1 MRPISVIG
9 LGAMGSALA
18 STLLK
23 AGHPVTVWNRS
34 ATKATPLIA
43 RGATLAPSVGEA
55 VAAGDITLI
64 CVDNYAVSQQLLD
77 EASKT
82 VTGKVVVQ
90 LSTGSPQGARTLE
103 GWCHARGACYL
114 DGAILC
120 FPDQIGTTDASIICS
135 GANAAF
141 REAEPVLRLLAPT
154 LEHVAEAVGAAA
166 AQDCA
171 VAAYF
176 AGGLLGAL
184 HGALICEAEDL
195 PVAKVCAQ
203 FSELSPILGGD
214 VAHLGKTLASGDFDH
229 PYASL
234 KTWSAAISRLTG
246 HAADVGIDNRFP
258 RFAADLFEEGV
269 AQGLGQQEVS
279 ALIKVLRA
287 RNGAAQ

>member
-18 STLLK
+18 TTLLK

-34 ATKATPLIA
+34 AAKATPLIML
-43 RGATLAPSVGEA
+43 GATLAPSVSEA
-55 VAAGDITLI
+55 IAAGDITLI

-77 EASKT
+77 EASNT
-82 VTGKVVVQ
+82 VNGKVVVQ

-135 GANAAF
+135 GASAAF
-141 REAEPVLRLLAPT
+141 SEAEPVLRQLAPT
-154 LEHVAEAVGAAA
+154 LDHVAEAVGAAA

-184 HGALICEAEDL
+184 HGALICEAEGL
-195 PVAKVCAQ
+195 PVAKV
-203 FSELSPILGGD
+203 
-214 VAHLGKTLASGDFDH
+214 
-229 PYASL
+229 
-234 KTWSAAISRLTG
+234 
-246 HAADVGIDNRFP
+246 
-258 RFAADLFEEGV
+258 
-269 AQGLGQQEVS
+269 
-279 ALIKVLRA
+279 
-287 RNGAAQ
+287 

>member
-1 MRPISVIG
+1 MRHLSVIG

-18 STLLK
+18 TTLLK

-34 ATKATPLIA
+34 AAKAAPLQA
-43 RGATLAPSVGEA
+43 LGATLAPSVD
-55 VAAGDITLI
+55 AAIAASDITLV

-77 EASKT
+77 EASDA
-82 VTGKVVVQ
+82 VAGKLLVQ
-90 LSTGSPQGARTLE
+90 LSTGARALE
-103 GWCHARGACYL
+103 SWCHARGARYL

-135 GANAAF
+135 GASAAF
-141 REAEPVLRLLAPT
+141 SEAEPVLRLLAPT
-154 LEHVAEAVGAAA
+154 LNHVAEAVGAAA

-184 HGALICEAEDL
+184 HGALICEAEGL

-234 KTWSAAISRLTG
+234 KTWSAAISRLAG
-246 HAADVGIDNRFP
+246 HATDAGIDSSFP

-269 AQGLGQQEVS
+269 AQGFGQQEVS

>member
-1 MRPISVIG
+1 MRHLSVIG

-18 STLLK
+18 TTLLK

-34 ATKATPLIA
+34 AAKAAPLQA
-43 RGATLAPSVGEA
+43 LGATLAPSVG
-55 VAAGDITLI
+55 AAIAASDITLV
-64 CVDNYAVSQQLLD
+64 CVDNYTVSQQLLD
-77 EASKT
+77 EAIDAVADKLL
-82 VTGKVVVQ
+82 VQ
-90 LSTGSPQGARTLE
+90 LSTGSPQGARALE
-103 GWCHARGACYL
+103 SWSHARGARYL

-120 FPDQIGTTDASIICS
+120 FPDQIGTSDASIICS
-135 GANAAF
+135 GASTAF
-141 REAEPVLRLLAPT
+141 SDAEPVLRLLAPT
-154 LEHVAEAVGAAA
+154 LDHVAEAVGAAA

-184 HGALICEAEDL
+184 HGALICEAEGL

-234 KTWSAAISRLTG
+234 KTWSAAISRLAG
-246 HAADVGIDNRFP
+246 HASDAGIDSRFP

-269 AQGLGQQEVS
+269 AQGFGQQEVS

-287 RNGAAQ
+287 RNGAAL

>member
-34 ATKATPLIA
+34 TAKATPLIA
-43 RGATLAPSVGEA
+43 RGATLAPSVSEA
-55 VAAGDITLI
+55 IAAGDITLI

-77 EASKT
+77 EASNK
-82 VTGKVVVQ
+82 VTDKVVVQ
-90 LSTGSPQGARTLE
+90 LSTGSPQGARALE
-103 GWCHARGACYL
+103 GWCHARGARYL

-120 FPDQIGTTDASIICS
+120 FPAQIGTTDASIICS
-135 GANAAF
+135 GASAAF
-141 REAEPVLRLLAPT
+141 SEAEPVLRLLAPT

-184 HGALICEAEDL
+184 HGALICEAEGL

-246 HAADVGIDNRFP
+246 HAADAGIDNRFP

>member
-1 MRPISVIG
+1 MRHLSVIG

-18 STLLK
+18 TTLLK

-34 ATKATPLIA
+34 AAKAAPLQA
-43 RGATLAPSVGEA
+43 LGATLAPSVG
-55 VAAGDITLI
+55 AAIAASDMTLV

-77 EASKT
+77 EASDA
-82 VTGKVVVQ
+82 VAGKLLVQ
-90 LSTGSPQGARTLE
+90 LSTGSPQGARALE
-103 GWCHARGACYL
+103 SWSHARSARYL

-120 FPDQIGTTDASIICS
+120 FPDQLGTTDASIICS
-135 GANAAF
+135 GASAAF
-141 REAEPVLRLLAPT
+141 SEADPVLRLLAPT
-154 LEHVAEAVGAAA
+154 LDHVAEAVGAAA

-184 HGALICEAEDL
+184 HGALICEAEGL
-195 PVAKVCAQ
+195 PVAI
-203 FSELSPILGGD
+203 SPILGGD
-214 VAHLGKTLASGDFDH
+214 VAHLGKTLANGDFDH

-234 KTWSAAISRLTG
+234 KTWSAAISRLAG
-246 HAADVGIDNRFP
+246 HSTDAGIDSRFP

-269 AQGLGQQEVS
+269 AQGFGQQEVS

>member
-9 LGAMGSALA
+9 LGAMGSALTT
-18 STLLK
+18 TLLK
-23 AGHPVTVWNRS
+23 AGLPVTVWNRS
-34 ATKATPLIA
+34 AAKATPLIA
-43 RGATLAPSVGEA
+43 LGAILAPSVSEA
-55 VAAGDITLI
+55 IAAGDITLI

-103 GWCHARGACYL
+103 GWCHARRACYL

-184 HGALICEAEDL
+184 HGALICEAEGL

-246 HAADVGIDNRFP
+246 HAADAGIDNRFP

>member
-1 MRPISVIG
+1 MRHLSVIG

-18 STLLK
+18 TTLIK
-23 AGHPVTVWNRS
+23 GGHPVTVWNRS
-34 ATKATPLIA
+34 AAKAAPLQA
-43 RGATLAPSVGEA
+43 LGATLAPSVG
-55 VAAGDITLI
+55 AAIAASDITLV

-77 EASKT
+77 EASDA
-82 VTGKVVVQ
+82 VAGKLLVQ
-90 LSTGSPQGARTLE
+90 LSTGSPQGARALE
-103 GWCHARGACYL
+103 SWSHARGARYL

-135 GANAAF
+135 GACAAF
-141 REAEPVLRLLAPT
+141 SDAEPVLRLLAPT
-154 LEHVAEAVGAAA
+154 LDHVAEAEG
-166 AQDCA
+166 
-171 VAAYF
+171 
-176 AGGLLGAL
+176 
-184 HGALICEAEDL
+184 L

-234 KTWSAAISRLTG
+234 KTWSAAISRLAG
-246 HAADVGIDNRFP
+246 HASDAGIDSRFP

-269 AQGLGQQEVS
+269 AQGFGQQEVS

>member
-34 ATKATPLIA
+34 AAKATPLIA
-43 RGATLAPSVGEA
+43 LGATLAPSVSEA
-55 VAAGDITLI
+55 IAGGDITLI
-64 CVDNYAVSQQLLD
+64 CVDNYAVSQLLLD
-77 EASKT
+77 EASNA
-82 VTGKVVVQ
+82 VTGKLVVQ

-103 GWCHARGACYL
+103 SWCHDRSACYL

-135 GANAAF
+135 GACAAF
-141 REAEPVLRLLAPT
+141 SKAEPILRQLAPT

-184 HGALICEAEDL
+184 HGALICEAEGL

-246 HAADVGIDNRFP
+246 HAADAGIDNRFP

>member
-1 MRPISVIG
+1 MRHLSVIG

-18 STLLK
+18 TTLLK

-34 ATKATPLIA
+34 AAKAAPLQVL
-43 RGATLAPSVGEA
+43 GATLAPSVG
-55 VAAGDITLI
+55 AAIAASDITLV

-77 EASKT
+77 EASDA
-82 VTGKVVVQ
+82 VAGKLLVQ
-90 LSTGSPQGARTLE
+90 LSTGSPQGARALE
-103 GWCHARGACYL
+103 SWSHARGARYL

-135 GANAAF
+135 GASAAF
-141 REAEPVLRLLAPT
+141 SDAEPVLRLLAPT
-154 LEHVAEAVGAAA
+154 LDHVAEAVGAAA

-176 AGGLLGAL
+176 AGAL
-184 HGALICEAEDL
+184 HGALICEAEGL

-234 KTWSAAISRLTG
+234 KTWSAAISRLAG
-246 HAADVGIDNRFP
+246 HASDAGIDSRFP
-258 RFAADLFEEGV
+258 RFAANLFEEGV
-269 AQGLGQQEVS
+269 AQGFGQQEVS

>member
-1 MRPISVIG
+1 MHSISVIG

-34 ATKATPLIA
+34 AAKATPLIA
-43 RGATLAPSVGEA
+43 LGAILAPSVSEA
-55 VAAGDITLI
+55 IAAGDITLI
-64 CVDNYAVSQQLLD
+64 CVNNYAVSQQLLD
-77 EASKT
+77 EASNK

-141 REAEPVLRLLAPT
+141 SEAEPVLRLLAPT

-176 AGGLLGAL
+176 ACGLLGAL
-184 HGALICEAEDL
+184 HGALICEAEGL

-246 HAADVGIDNRFP
+246 HAADAGIDNRFP

>member
-18 STLLK
+18 TTLLK

-34 ATKATPLIA
+34 AAKATPLIML
-43 RGATLAPSVGEA
+43 GATLAPSVGEA

-103 GWCHARGACYL
+103 GWSHARGACYL

-141 REAEPVLRLLAPT
+141 SEAEPILRQLAPT

-184 HGALICEAEDL
+184 HGALICEAESL

-246 HAADVGIDNRFP
+246 HAADAGIDNRFP

-279 ALIKVLRA
+279 ALIKVLRT
-287 RNGAAQ
+287 RNGVAQ

>member
-18 STLLK
+18 TTLLK
-23 AGHPVTVWNRS
+23 AGHPVIVWNRS
-34 ATKATPLIA
+34 AAKATPLITL
-43 RGATLAPSVGEA
+43 GATLAPSVSEA
-55 VAAGDITLI
+55 IAAGDITLI

-77 EASKT
+77 EARNT
-82 VTGKVVVQ
+82 VTDKIVVQ

-141 REAEPVLRLLAPT
+141 SKAEPILRLLAPT

-184 HGALICEAEDL
+184 HGALICEAEGL

-234 KTWSAAISRLTG
+234 KTWSAAISRLTS
-246 HAADVGIDNRFP
+246 HAADAGIDNRFP

-287 RNGAAQ
+287 RNGATQ

>member
-1 MRPISVIG
+1 MRHLSVIG

-18 STLLK
+18 TTLLK

-34 ATKATPLIA
+34 AAKAAPLQA
-43 RGATLAPSVGEA
+43 LGATLAPSVG
-55 VAAGDITLI
+55 AAIAASDMTLV

-77 EASKT
+77 EASDA
-82 VTGKVVVQ
+82 VAGKLLVQ
-90 LSTGSPQGARTLE
+90 LSTGSPQGARALE
-103 GWCHARGACYL
+103 SWSHARGARYL

-120 FPDQIGTTDASIICS
+120 FPDQIGTSDASIICS
-135 GANAAF
+135 GASTAF
-141 REAEPVLRLLAPT
+141 SEAEPVLRLLAPT
-154 LEHVAEAVGAAA
+154 LDHVAEAVGAAA

-184 HGALICEAEDL
+184 ICEAEGL

-234 KTWSAAISRLTG
+234 KTWSAAISRLAG
-246 HAADVGIDNRFP
+246 HATDAGIDSRFP

-269 AQGLGQQEVS
+269 AQGFGQQEVS

>member
-34 ATKATPLIA
+34 AAKATPLIA
-43 RGATLAPSVGEA
+43 LGATLAPSVSEA

-120 FPDQIGTTDASIICS
+120 FPDQIGTTDASITCS

-141 REAEPVLRLLAPT
+141 SEAEPILRQLAPT

-184 HGALICEAEDL
+184 HGALICEAEGL

-246 HAADVGIDNRFP
+246 HAADAGIDSRFP

-279 ALIKVLRA
+279 ALIKVLRT
-287 RNGAAQ
+287 RNGVAQ

>member
-34 ATKATPLIA
+34 AAKATPLIA
-43 RGATLAPSVGEA
+43 RGATLAPSVSEA
-55 VAAGDITLI
+55 IAAGDITLI

-77 EASKT
+77 EASNK

-103 GWCHARGACYL
+103 GWCHARGASYL

-184 HGALICEAEDL
+184 HGALICEAEGL

-214 VAHLGKTLASGDFDH
+214 VTHLGKTLASGDFAH

-246 HAADVGIDNRFP
+246 HAADAGIDNRFP

-279 ALIKVLRA
+279 ALIKVLRT

>member
-18 STLLK
+18 TTLLK

-34 ATKATPLIA
+34 AAKATPLIA
-43 RGATLAPSVGEA
+43 LGATLAPSVSEA
-55 VAAGDITLI
+55 IAAGDITLI
-64 CVDNYAVSQQLLD
+64 CVDNYPVSQQLLD
-77 EASKT
+77 EASNT

-141 REAEPVLRLLAPT
+141 SEAEPILRQLAPT

-184 HGALICEAEDL
+184 HGALICEAEGL

-246 HAADVGIDNRFP
+246 HAADAGIDSSFP
-258 RFAADLFEEGV
+258 RFATDLFEEGV

-287 RNGAAQ
+287 RNGVAQ

>member
-1 MRPISVIG
+1 MAPS
-9 LGAMGSALA
+9 SA
-18 STLLK
+18 SRI
-23 AGHPVTVWNRS
+23 RS
-34 ATKATPLIA
+34 APA
-43 RGATLAPSVGEA
+43 
-55 VAAGDITLI
+55 
-64 CVDNYAVSQQLLD
+64 
-77 EASKT
+77 
-82 VTGKVVVQ
+82 
-90 LSTGSPQGARTLE
+90 
-103 GWCHARGACYL
+103 
-114 DGAILC
+114 
-120 FPDQIGTTDASIICS
+120 DASIICS
-135 GANAAF
+135 GASAAF
-141 REAEPVLRLLAPT
+141 SDAEPELRLLAPT
-154 LEHVAEAVGAAA
+154 LDHVAEAVGAAA

-184 HGALICEAEDL
+184 HGALICEAEGL

-234 KTWSAAISRLTG
+234 KTWSAAISRLAG
-246 HAADVGIDNRFP
+246 HATDAGIDSSFP

-269 AQGLGQQEVS
+269 AQGFGQQEVS

>member
-34 ATKATPLIA
+34 AAKATSLIA
-43 RGATLAPSVGEA
+43 LGATLAPSVSEA
-55 VAAGDITLI
+55 IAAGDITLI
-64 CVDNYAVSQQLLD
+64 CVNNYAVSQQLLD
-77 EASKT
+77 EASNT
-82 VTGKVVVQ
+82 VTGKLVVQ

-141 REAEPVLRLLAPT
+141 SEAEPVLRLLAPT

-184 HGALICEAEDL
+184 HGALICEAEGL
-195 PVAKVCAQ
+195 PVDKVCAQ

-214 VAHLGKTLASGDFDH
+214 VANLGKTLASGDFDH

-246 HAADVGIDNRFP
+246 HAADAGIDNRFP
-258 RFAADLFEEGV
+258 RFAADLFEDGV

>member
-18 STLLK
+18 TTLLK

-34 ATKATPLIA
+34 AAKATPLIA
-43 RGATLAPSVGEA
+43 LGAILAPSVSEA
-55 VAAGDITLI
+55 IAAGDITLI

-77 EASKT
+77 EARNT

-103 GWCHARGACYL
+103 DWCHSRGACYL

-141 REAEPVLRLLAPT
+141 SEAEPVLRQLAPT
-154 LEHVAEAVGAAA
+154 LDHVAEAVGAAA

-184 HGALICEAEDL
+184 HGALICEAEGL
-195 PVAKVCAQ
+195 PVDKVCAQ

-246 HAADVGIDNRFP
+246 HAADAGIDNRFP
-258 RFAADLFEEGV
+258 RFAADLFEDGV

>member
-34 ATKATPLIA
+34 AAKATPLIA
-43 RGATLAPSVGEA
+43 LGATLAPSVSEA
-55 VAAGDITLI
+55 IAAGDITLI
-64 CVDNYAVSQQLLD
+64 CIDNYAVSQQLLD
-77 EASKT
+77 EASNT

-90 LSTGSPQGARTLE
+90 LSTGSPQGARMLE
-103 GWCHARGACYL
+103 GWCHARGSCYL

-141 REAEPVLRLLAPT
+141 SKTEPVLRQLAPT

-184 HGALICEAEDL
+184 HGALICEAEGL

-246 HAADVGIDNRFP
+246 HATDAGIDNRFP

-287 RNGAAQ
+287 RNGAAL

>member
-9 LGAMGSALA
+9 LGAMGSALV

-34 ATKATPLIA
+34 ASKATPLITL
-43 RGATLAPSVGEA
+43 GATLAPSVSEA
-55 VAAGDITLI
+55 IAAGDITLI

-77 EASKT
+77 EARNT

-135 GANAAF
+135 GASAAF
-141 REAEPVLRLLAPT
+141 SEAEPVLRLLAPT

-184 HGALICEAEDL
+184 HGALICEAEGL
-195 PVAKVCAQ
+195 PIAKVCAQ

-234 KTWSAAISRLTG
+234 KTWSAAISRLNG
-246 HAADVGIDNRFP
+246 HAADAGIDSRFP

-287 RNGAAQ
+287 RNGVAQ

>member
-18 STLLK
+18 TTLLK

-34 ATKATPLIA
+34 AAKATPLIA
-43 RGATLAPSVGEA
+43 LGAILAPSVSEA
-55 VAAGDITLI
+55 IAAGDITLI

-77 EASKT
+77 EASNT

-103 GWCHARGACYL
+103 DWCHARGACYL

-135 GANAAF
+135 GASAAF
-141 REAEPVLRLLAPT
+141 SEAEPVLRLLAPT

-184 HGALICEAEDL
+184 HGALICEAEGL

-229 PYASL
+229 PYANL

-246 HAADVGIDNRFP
+246 HAADAGIDNSFP
-258 RFAADLFEEGV
+258 HFAAD
-269 AQGLGQQEVS
+269 
-279 ALIKVLRA
+279 
-287 RNGAAQ
+287 

>member
-9 LGAMGSALA
+9 LGTMGSALA
-18 STLLK
+18 TTLLK
-23 AGHPVTVWNRS
+23 AGHPVTAWNRS
-34 ATKATPLIA
+34 AAKATPLIA
-43 RGATLAPSVGEA
+43 RGATLAPSVSEA
-55 VAAGDITLI
+55 IAAGDITLI

-77 EASKT
+77 EASNV
-82 VTGKVVVQ
+82 VTGKLVVQ

-103 GWCHARGACYL
+103 GWCHARGARYL

-141 REAEPVLRLLAPT
+141 SEAEPVLRLLAPT

-184 HGALICEAEDL
+184 HGALICEAEGL

-234 KTWSAAISRLTG
+234 KTWSAAIGRLTG
-246 HAADVGIDNRFP
+246 HAADAGIDNRFP

>member
-1 MRPISVIG
+1 
-9 LGAMGSALA
+9 
-18 STLLK
+18 
-23 AGHPVTVWNRS
+23 
-34 ATKATPLIA
+34 
-43 RGATLAPSVGEA
+43 
-55 VAAGDITLI
+55 
-64 CVDNYAVSQQLLD
+64 
-77 EASKT
+77 
-82 VTGKVVVQ
+82 VVQ

-135 GANAAF
+135 VASAAF
-141 REAEPVLRLLAPT
+141 SEAEPVLRLLAPT
-154 LEHVAEAVGAAA
+154 LDHVAEAVGAAA

-184 HGALICEAEDL
+184 HGALICEAEGL

-246 HAADVGIDNRFP
+246 HAADAGIDNRFP
-258 RFAADLFEEGV
+258 RFAADLFEDGV

-287 RNGAAQ
+287 RNGVAQ

>member
-1 MRPISVIG
+1 MRHLSVIG

-18 STLLK
+18 TTLIK

-34 ATKATPLIA
+34 AAKAAPLQA
-43 RGATLAPSVGEA
+43 LGATLAPSVG
-55 VAAGDITLI
+55 AAIAASDITLV

-77 EASKT
+77 EARDA
-82 VTGKVVVQ
+82 VAGKLLVQ
-90 LSTGSPQGARTLE
+90 LSTGSPQGARALE
-103 GWCHARGACYL
+103 SWSHARGARYL

-120 FPDQIGTTDASIICS
+120 FPDQIGTSDASIICS
-135 GANAAF
+135 GAS
-141 REAEPVLRLLAPT
+141 
-154 LEHVAEAVGAAA
+154 
-166 AQDCA
+166 
-171 VAAYF
+171 AAYF

-184 HGALICEAEDL
+184 HGALICEAEGL

-234 KTWSAAISRLTG
+234 KTWSAAISRLAG
-246 HAADVGIDNRFP
+246 HATDAGIDSRFP

-269 AQGLGQQEVS
+269 AQGFGQQEVS